1 DRLAIAGVVPFI
13 VALQMDR
20 VNTLLLEKI
29 LKNLSKFSGTTQQRV
44 NDWLLTINQVFDACE
59 LPEQQRRKWAIGFL
73 SDEAL
78 KWYNRQLIKFET

>member
-1 DRLAIAGVVPFI
+1 
-13 VALQMDR
+13 MDR
-20 VNTLLLEKI
+20 VNTLLLEKV

-73 SDEAL
+73 SDEAVQQTT
-78 KWYNRQLIKFET
+78 NQI